1 MPPPNE
7 DDPRNARELR
17 YAFIFQMLPDMAGI
31 SRLSDGALLD
41 VNAATCE
48 TLRLPREAII
58 GRTTLELECWADPD
72 ERQRLCEALR
82 RDRQVVRLPVMAQ
95 RRGAAGREAVPGFL
109 SARIAP
115 VEGEDCVVFVFHDT
129 TAENRSATELLT
141 LNDLLQH
148 AGQLARLGAWE
159 LVPGQGLVYWSD
171 LCCEIHGLEP
181 KAPLPASYIDTYV
194 APAWRAPLRKKL
206 RDCMRQRAEWTI
218 EMQVIHASGH
228 LVWMR
233 TRGAPVVENGRVAR
247 IRGVIQD
254 IDESRRAE
262 KQLRQSEERFSRI
275 FQLIDQPLGLSH
287 CRDGRYL
294 MVNPAWEA
302 MMGISSQQAV
312 GRTAVEM
319 GILHRDTRA
328 TLIAACEANGGALTN
343 YELTLTAAHGRQ
355 LTALQSMRRVE
366 MDGEPCWLFT
376 AHDISERKRDEE
388 RLQRMALTDALTG
401 LPNRMELA
409 QRLQAAMHDARAT
422 GTQLGVAYLD
432 LDGFKPV
439 NDRLGHEAGDRLL
452 VAVAARLTGAL
463 RPRDCVAR
471 LGGDEF
477 VILLPS
483 LTVREDCEHLLRQVM
498 ASISAPYL
506 QGDERATLT
515 TSIGYTL
522 YPEDDAD
529 ADTLLRHAD
538 QAMYQAKEDGRNR
551 FHGFD
556 AQLDRSERERR
567 EQGQRIR
574 AGLANGE
581 FTLYLQPKVDLRTGA
596 VVGAEALARWNHP
609 ERGVLAPGAFLP
621 ALKGTEL
628 ETSFGQWV
636 FEEALRSIEALQRQG
651 LHLPLSINVAAQH
664 IQQPGFARWVIDC
677 LMRHP
682 GVATE
687 QVELE
692 ITESAALYDVAHVAH
707 ELAQLRGLGV
717 SVALDDFGTG
727 YSSLTYLRRL
737 PMDKIKIDQSFV
749 HGMMR
754 DAGDRAIVQ
763 SVIGLAH
770 SFNYHVIA
778 EGVETLE
785 QGWMLQ
791 QMGCPLAQG
800 YCIARPMPLADFA
813 PWVAQWRLPA
823 AWLPTDWQ
831 ARHSS
836 DPGSGGYAG
845 A

>member
-1 MPPPNE
+1 MPSNE
-7 DDPRNARELR
+7 DDTRAAPALR
-17 YAFIFQMLPDMAGI
+17 HEFIFQMLPDPAGI
-31 SRLSDGALLD
+31 SRLSDGLLIEA
-41 VNAATCE
+41 NTAFCE
-48 TLRLPREAII
+48 MLGLPCEAVL
-58 GRTTLELECWADPD
+58 GRTSTELEYWADPHQ
-72 ERQRLCEALR
+72 RQRLFERLQ
-82 RDRQVVRLPVMAQ
+82 RDGYITRVPIMAQ
-95 RRGAAGREAVPGFL
+95 RRDGPALTPIPGVV
-109 SARIAP
+109 SART
-115 VEGEDCVVFVFHDT
+115 VHLHGEDCVVFIFHNVA
-129 TAENRSATELLT
+129 AE
-141 LNDLLQH
+141 
-148 AGQLARLGAWE
+148 
-159 LVPGQGLVYWSD
+159 
-171 LCCEIHGLEP
+171 
-181 KAPLPASYIDTYV
+181 
-194 APAWRAPLRKKL
+194 
-206 RDCMRQRAEWTI
+206 
-218 EMQVIHASGH
+218 
-228 LVWMR
+228 
-233 TRGAPVVENGRVAR
+233 
-247 IRGVIQD
+247 
-254 IDESRRAE
+254 RRAAA
-262 KQLRQSEERFSRI
+262 QLHQSEERFTRI
-275 FQLIDQPLGLSH
+275 FQLVDQPMGLSRVH
-287 CRDGRYL
+287 DGQYL
-294 MVNPAWEA
+294 EVNPAWEA
-302 MMGISSQQAV
+302 MIGIARENAL

-319 GILHRDTRA
+319 GILTSEARKR
-328 TLIAACEANGGALTN
+328 LMAACHRNGGALTN
-343 YELTLTAAHGRQ
+343 YELELRASDGRRI
-355 LTALQSMRRVE
+355 TALQSMRMVNFE
-366 MDGEPCWLFT
+366 DESCWLFT

-388 RLQRMALTDALTG
+388 RMQRMAHTDALTG

-452 VAVAARLTGAL
+452 VTVGTRLTSAL
-463 RPRDCVAR
+463 GPGDCVAR

-477 VILLPS
+477 VILLPG
-483 LTVREDCEHLLRQVM
+483 VAGREGCEHLLRQTM
-498 ASISAPYL
+498 DSISAPYHL
-506 QGDERATLT
+506 GGERATLT

-538 QAMYQAKEDGRNR
+538 QAMYQAKESGRNR

-574 AGLANGE
+574 AGLDNGE

-609 ERGVLAPGAFLP
+609 ERGVLGPGAFLP

-628 ETSFGQWV
+628 ETDFDQWV

-677 LMRHP
+677 LVRHP

-707 ELAQLRGLGV
+707 ELAQLRGLGI

-813 PWVAQWRLPA
+813 PWAAQWRLPA

-831 ARHSS
+831 AHHSS
-836 DPGSGGYAG
+836 DHGGGGYAG